1 MQPYQNYYPNQ
12 MPVYPNY
19 NQTPVQQN
27 PYMDRLNNL
36 QQFQQSL
43 QPQQQMQ
50 QPQQQNILNGKVVDS
65 IDVVRAMDIPMDG
78 STYFFPKADGTEL
91 YAKRWL
97 PNGTTEIIP
106 YKPFLE
112 GNSGEAKDMSQSDK
126 SDGFAMLN
134 SLVDGIMKRFDDLE
148 KRFDELKVP
157 MTNST
162 AKSSASRT
170 KKEASE

>member
-1 MQPYQNYYPNQ
+1 
-12 MPVYPNY
+12 
-19 NQTPVQQN
+19 
-27 PYMDRLNNL
+27 
-36 QQFQQSL
+36 
-43 QPQQQMQ
+43 MQ

-97 PNGTTEIIP
+97 PNGTTEIIS

-112 GNSGEAKDMSQSDK
+112 GNSDETKNTQSDK
-126 SDGFAMLN
+126 SEGFAMLTG
-134 SLVDGIMKRFDDLE
+134 LVDGIMKRFD
-148 KRFDELKVP
+148 ELKVT
-157 MTNST
+157 MANST
-162 AKSSASRT
+162 AKTAASRT